1 MKCPHE
7 SRQVGLTSIVLFSIK
22 ILFKKNHSIAE
33 LAARHNYDGIFNG
46 KIGLLLSDPR
56 DDFFEGGG
64 AHFIALEEGGRRC
77 QSLLKVIVE
86 NVDQR
91 DR

>member
-56 DDFFEGGG
+56 DDFFEGGERTS
-64 AHFIALEEGGRRC
+64 LRWKKVEEGV
-77 QSLLKVIVE
+77 KVS
-86 NVDQR
+86 
-91 DR
+91 